1 MTEVGF
7 HPKMLKYRIPE
18 VYSMLIFIWLEKQKS
33 N

>member
-18 VYSMLIFIWLEKQKS
+18 VYSMLIFIWLEK
-33 N
+33 